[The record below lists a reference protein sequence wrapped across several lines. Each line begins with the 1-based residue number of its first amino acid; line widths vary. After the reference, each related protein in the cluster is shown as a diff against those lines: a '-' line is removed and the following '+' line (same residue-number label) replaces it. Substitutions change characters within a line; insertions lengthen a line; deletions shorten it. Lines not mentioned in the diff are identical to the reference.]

1 MGYKQKS
8 GILQRAGYDKDAT
21 SPFPQKTDSTS
32 GDKLPSYNVTTYNAS
47 ASASGGGSSSS
58 SNSSNSNSS
67 NSNSLTSSKTNFSSD
82 PVEKAKQQQWI
93 KNNPKKYKQML
104 AEKKNATQQPAA
116 NAANN
121 ATANNASSNSGQSFY
136 ENTDTETITLGDQ
149 TLNQIKKGNSTLSQ
163 NRQEKQKAIR
173 ENARNQAVIDSGK
186 VANERLNKLPVSAQ
200 LDPKQLELA
209 QRSGNAAAR
218 RALFKDKVY
227 SAKEAKEMVPYGKHY
242 FGEE

>member
-32 GDKLPSYNVTTYNAS
+32 GDKLPSYNVTTYDAS

-58 SNSSNSNSS
+58 SNSS

-116 NAANN
+116 NE
-121 ATANNASSNSGQSFY
+121 ATANNASSNRGQSNQ
-136 ENTDTETITLGDQ
+136 ENIDTETITLGDQ
-149 TLNQIKKGNSTLSQ
+149 TLNQIKKGGSYLAE
-163 NRQEKQKAIR
+163 NRQQRALAIR
-173 ENARNQAVIDSGK
+173 ENARAQAVKDSSD
-186 VANERLNKLPVSAQ
+186 VANAYLDKLPVSDQLSEKAQNVAQ
-200 LDPKQLELA
+200 LK
-209 QRSGNAAAR
+209 GNWAAAR
-218 RALFKDKVY
+218 TLAKDKVY
-227 SAKEAKEMVPYGKHY
+227 KGSEIKKMVLGGQNYLGQ
-242 FGEE
+242 E